1 MRGRNA
7 ERDRIEQLLVDARQ
21 GKSGALL
28 LHGDAGIGKT
38 ALLDHAADRED
49 GTRVLRVE
57 GIESEMELAFGGLHQ
72 LFLPVLDLVDGLPQP
87 QAAALR
93 AVFGLTADGVRDPFT
108 VGLAVLTMLSEAASG
123 GPLLCLVDDAQWL
136 DQPSVDMLTF
146 AARRLRAEGVVMLFA
161 VRDGAPGAAVKGL
174 PRLHVEGLERADAA
188 ELLPGLPPYVAD
200 RVIEE
205 ARGNP
210 LALIELSAAL
220 TPAQRA
226 GRLGP
231 LALPEEGAGLP
242 SRIQD
247 GFLEQIRRLPEAAQA
262 VLLVAAADD
271 SGDLTVVLRAAQPLG
286 AAVEDLEPAERAGFV
301 RVSGT
306 VVRFRHPLV
315 RYAAYQGAPLA
326 RRIAAHRALARA
338 LGDAGQAHRRAWHLA
353 AASTG
358 PDERVAEE
366 LERVA
371 EWAGSR
377 QAMASAS
384 AAYERAAQLTADP
397 GPRARRLVRAA
408 QRAADAGQD
417 ERCGALADQVPLP
430 LDAPGVAADFARARA
445 VVELG
450 FRRPETAARILLDSA
465 DLTGTDRPDTVA
477 SLLTDAVHAAFSA
490 GDATLIE
497 EIASRGPGLPVL
509 AVPARLFGG
518 DVPGALDALR
528 ALVQDC
534 RDPATGVMDRLM
546 TGIHCQL
553 TGDHAAA
560 REAAAGAVA
569 HCREQGIGGWLPTT
583 LHLLAQTELALGRHD
598 EASAHAAEG
607 LRLAEYHDLAHRAAH
622 LRAAL
627 AMTAAVR
634 GDEEQGRAL
643 AAEALAYT
651 RPRGVGRGT
660 ADALWALGVLELGL
674 GRAEAALEPLESA
687 LHPLN
692 SAPEPQN
699 CAPQSPEPARSLKSA
714 PEPLNSTPQRLD
726 SAPHKAAGPLLCLPL
741 LADLVEAAGRAGRP
755 ERAKEPARLLGEW
768 ATALGQPALSALAR
782 RCQALTGPDST
793 AEEHFTAALALHEN
807 GSDYDRART
816 ALLYGEWL
824 RRLRR
829 QIDARDQLRAAL
841 EAFERLG
848 ARPWAGRARAELG
861 AAGGETGL
869 TTREDGPI
877 SLLSPQEREVV
888 RLAAAGASNRE
899 IAAQLFLSPRT
910 VGHHLYR
917 AFPKLGVGSRTELAA
932 LLAPVH
938 DS

>member
-1 MRGRNA
+1 MQGRYA
-7 ERDRIEQLLVDARQ
+7 ERERIEQLLADARR
-21 GKSGALL
+21 GMSGVLL
-28 LHGDAGIGKT
+28 VHGEAGIGKT
-38 ALLDHAADRED
+38 ALLDHAAGRAH
-49 GTRVLRVE
+49 GVRVLRVE
-57 GIESEMELAFGGLHQ
+57 GIESEMEMAFGGLHQ
-72 LFLPVLDLVDGLPQP
+72 LLLPVMDLAGLLPEP

-93 AVFGLTADGVRDPFT
+93 SAFGLSGDGVRDRFS
-108 VGLAVLTMLSEAASG
+108 VGLAVLTLLSEAAAD

-161 VRDGAPGAAVKGL
+161 VRDGAPGAAVRGL
-174 PRLHVEGLERADAA
+174 PRMLVEGLDRADAA
-188 ELLPGLPPYVAD
+188 GLVPGLPPYVVD
-200 RVIEE
+200 RVVEE

-231 LALPEEGAGLP
+231 SALPGATAGLP
-242 SRIQD
+242 SRLQD
-247 GFLEQIRRLPEAAQA
+247 GFLEQIRRLPEAAQV

-271 SGDLTVVLRAAQPLG
+271 TGDLTVVLRASGRLG

-301 RVSGT
+301 LLSGEAL
-306 VVRFRHPLV
+306 RFRHPLV

-326 RRIAAHRALARA
+326 RRIAAHRALAGA
-338 LGDAGQAHRRAWHLA
+338 LGEAGQAHRRAWHLA

-358 PDERVAEE
+358 PDEEVAEE

-371 EWAGSR
+371 EWADRR

-397 GPRARRLVRAA
+397 RSRARRLVSAA

-430 LDAPGVAADFARARA
+430 LEDPGVAANFARARA

-450 FRRPETAARILLDSA
+450 FRRPEEAARILVESA
-465 DLTGTDRPDTVA
+465 DLTGARRPDVVA

-490 GDATLIE
+490 GNAALIE
-497 EIASRGPGLPVL
+497 EIALRSPALPVL

-518 DVPGALDALR
+518 DVHGGLEAVR
-528 ALVQDC
+528 ALVDM
-534 RDPATGVMDRLM
+534 PADGVMDRLM
-546 TGIHCQL
+546 TGIYLQL
-553 TGDHAAA
+553 TGDHRAA
-560 REAAAGAVA
+560 REAAAGVVA
-569 HCREQGIGGWLPTT
+569 HCRDQGVSGWLPTA
-583 LHLLAQTELALGRHD
+583 LHLLVQTELSLGHHE
-598 EASAHAAEG
+598 EASVRAAEA
-607 LRLAEYHDLAHRAAH
+607 LQLAEYYDLAHRAAH

-627 AMTAAVR
+627 AMPAAVR
-634 GDEEQGRAL
+634 GEEERVHELTG
-643 AAEALAYT
+643 AASEYT

-660 ADALWALGVLELGL
+660 ADALWARGVLELGL
-674 GRAEAALEPLESA
+674 GRADAALEQLEA
-687 LHPLN
+687 AGREVTHPLL
-692 SAPEPQN
+692 
-699 CAPQSPEPARSLKSA
+699 R
-714 PEPLNSTPQRLD
+714 
-726 SAPHKAAGPLLCLPL
+726 LPL
-741 LADLVEAAGRAGRP
+741 LPDVIEAAVRAGRP
-755 ERAKEPARLLGEW
+755 ERASEAARSLGEW
-768 ATALGQPALSALAR
+768 ASALGQDALAASAR
-782 RCQALTGPDST
+782 RCLALTGPDDE
-793 AEEHFTAALALHEN
+793 AEEHFVAALALHDG
-807 GSDYDRART
+807 GSEYDRART

-841 EAFERLG
+841 EGFERLG
-848 ARPWAGRARAELG
+848 ARPWADRARTELG

-869 TTREDGPI
+869 TVHEDGPI

-899 IAAQLFLSPRT
+899 IGAQLFLSPRT

-917 AFPKLGVGSRTELAA
+917 AFPKLGISSRTELAG
-932 LLAPVH
+932 LLA
-938 DS
+938 S

>member
-1 MRGRNA
+1 MRGRYA
-7 ERDRIEQLLVDARQ
+7 ERERIERLLADARRGTSGVLLV
-21 GKSGALL
+21 
-28 LHGDAGIGKT
+28 HGEAGIGKT
-38 ALLDHAADRED
+38 ALLDHAAQQAH
-49 GTRVLRVE
+49 GVRVLRVE
-57 GIESEMELAFGGLHQ
+57 GIESEMEMAFGGLHQ
-72 LFLPVLDLVDGLPQP
+72 LFLPVMDLVDALPEP

-93 AVFGLTADGVRDPFT
+93 SAFGLSGEGVRDRFS
-108 VGLAVLTMLSEAASG
+108 VGLAVLTLLSEAAAD

-136 DQPSVDMLTF
+136 DQPSVDMLAF

-174 PRLHVEGLERADAA
+174 PRLLVEGLDRGDAA
-188 ELLPGLPPYVAD
+188 ELVAGLPPYVVD

-231 LALPEEGAGLP
+231 SVLPDAAARLP
-242 SRIQD
+242 SRLQD
-247 GFLEQIRRLPEAAQA
+247 GFLEQIRRLPEAAQL

-271 SGDLTVVLRAAQPLG
+271 TGDLTVVLRAAGGLG

-301 RVSGT
+301 LLSGEAL
-306 VVRFRHPLV
+306 RFRHPLV

-326 RRIAAHRALARA
+326 RRIAAHRALAGA
-338 LGDAGQAHRRAWHLA
+338 LGEAGQAHRRAWHLA

-358 PDERVAEE
+358 PDETVAEE

-371 EWAGSR
+371 EWADSR

-384 AAYERAAQLTADP
+384 AAYERAARLTADP
-397 GPRARRLVRAA
+397 RSRARRLVSAA

-430 LDAPGVAADFARARA
+430 LEDAGVAASFARARA

-450 FRRPETAARILLDSA
+450 YRRPRAAARILVDSA
-465 DLTGTDRPDTVA
+465 DLTGVERPDMTA
-477 SLLTDAVHAAFSA
+477 SLLTDAVHAAFCA
-490 GDATLIE
+490 GDAALIG
-497 EIASRGPGLPVL
+497 EIALRSPALPVL
-509 AVPARLFGG
+509 AVPAGLFGG
-518 DVPGALDALR
+518 DVPGGLEALH
-528 ALVQDC
+528 ALVDA
-534 RDPATGVMDRLM
+534 PADGVMDRLM
-546 TGIHCQL
+546 TGIYLQL
-553 TGDHAAA
+553 TGDHPAARDAAA
-560 REAAAGAVA
+560 AVVA
-569 HCREQGIGGWLPTT
+569 HCRDQGVSGWLPTA
-583 LHLLAQTELALGRHD
+583 LHLLVQTELSLGHHE
-598 EASAHAAEG
+598 EASARAAEA
-607 LRLAEYHDLAHRAAH
+607 LQLAEYYDLAHRAAH

-627 AMTAAVR
+627 AMPAAVR
-634 GDEEQGRAL
+634 GEEERVRTLTG
-643 AAEALAYT
+643 EALEYT

-660 ADALWALGVLELGL
+660 ADALWARGVLELGL
-674 GRAEAALEPLESA
+674 GRADTALERLEAAAEEVG
-687 LHPLN
+687 HPL
-692 SAPEPQN
+692 
-699 CAPQSPEPARSLKSA
+699 L
-714 PEPLNSTPQRLD
+714 RL
-726 SAPHKAAGPLLCLPL
+726 LLLP
-741 LADLVEAAGRAGRP
+741 DVVEAAVRAGRP
-755 ERAKEPARLLGEW
+755 ERASEAARALGEW
-768 ATALGQPALSALAR
+768 ATALGQDALAASAR
-782 RCQALTGPDST
+782 RCLALTGPDGE
-793 AEEHFTAALALHEN
+793 AEGHFIAALALHEG

-841 EAFERLG
+841 DAFERLG
-848 ARPWAGRARAELG
+848 ARPWADRARTELG

-869 TTREDGPI
+869 TVHEDGPI

-899 IAAQLFLSPRT
+899 IGAQLFLSPRT

-917 AFPKLGVGSRTELAA
+917 AFPKLGVTSRTELAD
-932 LLAPVH
+932 LLA
-938 DS
+938 S

>member
-1 MRGRNA
+1 MRGRYA
-7 ERDRIEQLLVDARQ
+7 ERERIERLLADARRGTSGVLLV
-21 GKSGALL
+21 
-28 LHGDAGIGKT
+28 HGEAGIGKT
-38 ALLDHAADRED
+38 ALLDHAAQQAH
-49 GTRVLRVE
+49 GVRVLRVE
-57 GIESEMELAFGGLHQ
+57 GIESEMEMAFGGLHQ
-72 LFLPVLDLVDGLPQP
+72 LFLPVMDLVDALPEP

-93 AVFGLTADGVRDPFT
+93 SAFGLSGEGVRDRFS
-108 VGLAVLTMLSEAASG
+108 VGLAVLTLLSEAAAD

-136 DQPSVDMLTF
+136 DQPSVDMLAF

-161 VRDGAPGAAVKGL
+161 VRDGTPGAAVKGL
-174 PRLHVEGLERADAA
+174 PRLLVEGLDRGDAA
-188 ELLPGLPPYVAD
+188 ELVAGLPPYVVD

-231 LALPEEGAGLP
+231 SVLPDAAAGLP
-242 SRIQD
+242 SRLQD
-247 GFLEQIRRLPEAAQA
+247 GFLEQIRRLPEAAQL

-271 SGDLTVVLRAAQPLG
+271 TGDLTVVLRAAGGLG

-301 RVSGT
+301 LLSGEAL
-306 VVRFRHPLV
+306 RFRHPLV

-326 RRIAAHRALARA
+326 RRIAAHRALAGA
-338 LGDAGQAHRRAWHLA
+338 LGEAGQAHRRAWHLA

-358 PDERVAEE
+358 PDETVAEE

-371 EWAGSR
+371 EWADSR

-384 AAYERAAQLTADP
+384 AAYERAARLTADP
-397 GPRARRLVRAA
+397 RSRARRLVSAA

-430 LDAPGVAADFARARA
+430 LEDAGVAASFARARA

-450 FRRPETAARILLDSA
+450 YRRPRAAARILVDSA
-465 DLTGTDRPDTVA
+465 DLTGVERPDMTA
-477 SLLTDAVHAAFSA
+477 SLLTDAVHAAFCA
-490 GDATLIE
+490 GDAALIG
-497 EIASRGPGLPVL
+497 EIALRSPALPVL
-509 AVPARLFGG
+509 AVPAGLFGG
-518 DVPGALDALR
+518 DVPGGLEALR
-528 ALVQDC
+528 ALANA
-534 RDPATGVMDRLM
+534 PADGVMDRLM
-546 TGIHCQL
+546 TGIYLQL
-553 TGDHAAA
+553 TGDHPAARDAAA
-560 REAAAGAVA
+560 AVVA
-569 HCREQGIGGWLPTT
+569 HCRDQGVSGWLPTA
-583 LHLLAQTELALGRHD
+583 LHLLVQTELSLGHHE
-598 EASAHAAEG
+598 EASARAAEA
-607 LRLAEYHDLAHRAAH
+607 LQLAEYYDLAHRAAH

-627 AMTAAVR
+627 AMPAAVR
-634 GDEEQGRAL
+634 GEEERVRTLTG
-643 AAEALAYT
+643 EALEYT

-674 GRAEAALEPLESA
+674 GRADTALERLEAAAEEVG
-687 LHPLN
+687 HPL
-692 SAPEPQN
+692 
-699 CAPQSPEPARSLKSA
+699 L
-714 PEPLNSTPQRLD
+714 RL
-726 SAPHKAAGPLLCLPL
+726 LLLP
-741 LADLVEAAGRAGRP
+741 DVVEAAVRAGRP
-755 ERAKEPARLLGEW
+755 ERASEAARALGEW
-768 ATALGQPALSALAR
+768 ATALGQDALAASAR
-782 RCQALTGPDST
+782 RCLALTGPDGE
-793 AEEHFTAALALHEN
+793 AEGHFIAALALHEG

-841 EAFERLG
+841 DAFERLG
-848 ARPWAGRARAELG
+848 ARPWADRARTELG

-869 TTREDGPI
+869 TVHEDGPI

-899 IAAQLFLSPRT
+899 IGAQLFLSPRT

-917 AFPKLGVGSRTELAA
+917 AFPKLGVTSRTELAD
-932 LLAPVH
+932 LLA
-938 DS
+938 S

>member
-7 ERDRIEQLLVDARQ
+7 ERDRIEQLLADARQ
-21 GKSGALL
+21 GVSGVLL
-28 LHGDAGIGKT
+28 LHGEAGIGKT
-38 ALLDHAADRED
+38 ALLDHAAGRAE
-49 GTRVLRVE
+49 GGRVLRVE

-72 LFLPVLDLVDGLPQP
+72 LFLPVLDLVDGLPEP
-87 QAAALR
+87 QAVAMR
-93 AVFGLTADGVRDPFT
+93 AVLGLSGDGVRDRFT
-108 VGLAVLTMLSEAASG
+108 VGLAVLTMLSEAAAG

-174 PRLHVEGLERADAA
+174 PRLLVEGLDRAAA
-188 ELLPGLPPYVAD
+188 ADLLPGLPPYVAD

-226 GRLGP
+226 GRMGP
-231 LALPEEGAGLP
+231 LALPETAAGLP
-242 SRIQD
+242 SRMQD

-271 SGDLTVVLRAAQPLG
+271 TGDLALVLRAAESLG
-286 AAVEDLEPAERAGFV
+286 VTVEDLEPAERSGFV
-301 RVSGT
+301 LLSGA

-326 RRIAAHRALARA
+326 RRIAAHRALAQA
-338 LGDAGQAHRRAWHLA
+338 LGATGQVHRRAWHLA

-358 PDERVAEE
+358 PDETVAEE

-397 GPRARRLVRAA
+397 LLRARRLVRAA
-408 QRAADAGQD
+408 QRAADGGQD
-417 ERCGALADQVPLP
+417 ERCAALADQVPQP
-430 LDAPGVAADFARARA
+430 PADPEVAASLARARA

-450 FRRPETAARILLDSA
+450 YRSPETAARLLLAGA
-465 DLTGTDRPDTVA
+465 DLAGAGSPDTVA
-477 SLLTDAVHAAFSA
+477 PLLVDAVHAAYSA
-490 GDATLIE
+490 GNAALIE
-497 EIASRGPGLPVL
+497 EIASRAPDLPVL

-518 DVPGALDALR
+518 DVPGALDALGGLR
-528 ALVQDC
+528 ARVEREGKGGGEGEGGGEGD
-534 RDPATGVMDRLM
+534 DGSATGVMDRLM
-546 TGIHCQL
+546 TGIYHQL

-560 REAAAGAVA
+560 REAAVEAVA
-569 HCREQGIGGWLPTT
+569 YCRDQGVGGWLPTT
-583 LHLLAQTELALGRHD
+583 LHLLARTELALGRHD
-598 EASAHAAEG
+598 EASAHADEG
-607 LRLAEYHDLAHRAAH
+607 LRLAESYDLDHRAAH
-622 LRAAL
+622 LRAVL
-627 AMTAAVR
+627 ATLAAVR
-634 GDEEQGRAL
+634 GQEEQGRAL
-643 AAEALAYT
+643 AGEALEYT
-651 RPRGVGRGT
+651 RPRGVGRAT
-660 ADALWALGVLELGL
+660 ADAQWALGLLELGL
-674 GRAEAALEPLESA
+674 GRAEAALELLESA
-687 LHPLN
+687 
-692 SAPEPQN
+692 
-699 CAPQSPEPARSLKSA
+699 R
-714 PEPLNSTPQRLD
+714 R
-726 SAPHKAAGPLLCLPL
+726 AAAHPLLCLPL
-741 LADLVEAAGRAGRP
+741 LPDLVEAAARAGRP
-755 ERAKEPARLLGEW
+755 ERAVEPARLLGEW
-768 ATALGQPALSALAR
+768 AAALGQPALSAPAH
-782 RCQALTGPDST
+782 RCRALTGPDSA
-793 AEEHFTAALALHEN
+793 AEEHFVAALALHEG

-829 QIDARDQLRAAL
+829 LIDARDHLRAAL
-841 EAFERLG
+841 ETFERLG
-848 ARPWAGRARAELG
+848 AGPWAGRARAELG

-869 TTREDGPI
+869 TVRHDGPI

-888 RLAAAGASNRE
+888 RLAASGASNRE

-917 AFPKLGVGSRTELAA
+917 AFPKLGVSSRTELAT
-932 LLAPVH
+932 LLA
-938 DS
+938 S

>member
-1 MRGRNA
+1 MRGRYA
-7 ERDRIEQLLVDARQ
+7 ERERIERLLAEARR
-21 GKSGALL
+21 GASGVLL
-28 LHGDAGIGKT
+28 MHGEAGIGKT
-38 ALLDHAADRED
+38 ALLDHAAQQAH
-49 GTRVLRVE
+49 GVRVLRVE
-57 GIESEMELAFGGLHQ
+57 GIESEMEMAFGGLHQ
-72 LFLPVLDLVDGLPQP
+72 LFLPVMDLVDTLPEP

-93 AVFGLTADGVRDPFT
+93 SAFGLSGEGVRDRFS
-108 VGLAVLTMLSEAASG
+108 VGLAILTLLSEAAAD

-136 DQPSVDMLTF
+136 DQPSVDMLAF

-174 PRLHVEGLERADAA
+174 PRLLVEGLDRGDAA
-188 ELLPGLPPYVAD
+188 ELMAGLPPYVVD

-231 LALPEEGAGLP
+231 SVLPDAAAGLP
-242 SRIQD
+242 SRLQD
-247 GFLEQIRRLPEAAQA
+247 GFLEQIRRLPEAAQL

-271 SGDLTVVLRAAQPLG
+271 TGDLTVVLRAAGGLG

-301 RVSGT
+301 LLSGEAL
-306 VVRFRHPLV
+306 RFRHPLV

-326 RRIAAHRALARA
+326 RRIAAHRALAGA
-338 LGDAGQAHRRAWHLA
+338 LGEAGQAHRRAWHLA

-358 PDERVAEE
+358 PDETVAEE

-371 EWAGSR
+371 EWADSR

-384 AAYERAAQLTADP
+384 AAYERAARLTADP
-397 GPRARRLVRAA
+397 RSRARRLVSAA

-430 LDAPGVAADFARARA
+430 LEDAGVAASFARARA

-450 FRRPETAARILLDSA
+450 YRRPRAAARILVDSA
-465 DLTGTDRPDTVA
+465 DLTGVERPDMTA
-477 SLLTDAVHAAFSA
+477 SLLTDAVHAAFCA
-490 GDATLIE
+490 GDAALIG
-497 EIASRGPGLPVL
+497 EIALRSPALPVL
-509 AVPARLFGG
+509 AVPAGLFGG
-518 DVPGALDALR
+518 DVPGGLEALR
-528 ALVQDC
+528 ALANA
-534 RDPATGVMDRLM
+534 PADGVMDRLM
-546 TGIHCQL
+546 TGIYLQL
-553 TGDHAAA
+553 TGDHPAARDAAA
-560 REAAAGAVA
+560 AVVA
-569 HCREQGIGGWLPTT
+569 HCRDQGVSGWLPTA
-583 LHLLAQTELALGRHD
+583 LHLLVQTELSLGHHE
-598 EASAHAAEG
+598 EASARAAEA
-607 LRLAEYHDLAHRAAH
+607 LQLAEYYDLAHRAAH

-627 AMTAAVR
+627 AMPAAVR
-634 GDEEQGRAL
+634 GEEERVRTLTG
-643 AAEALAYT
+643 EALEYT

-674 GRAEAALEPLESA
+674 GRADTALERLEAAAEEVG
-687 LHPLN
+687 HPL
-692 SAPEPQN
+692 
-699 CAPQSPEPARSLKSA
+699 L
-714 PEPLNSTPQRLD
+714 RL
-726 SAPHKAAGPLLCLPL
+726 LLLP
-741 LADLVEAAGRAGRP
+741 DVVEAAVRAGRP
-755 ERAKEPARLLGEW
+755 ERASEAARALGEW
-768 ATALGQPALSALAR
+768 ATALGQDALAASAR
-782 RCQALTGPDST
+782 RCLALTGPDGE
-793 AEEHFTAALALHEN
+793 AEGHFIAALALHEG

-841 EAFERLG
+841 DAFERLG
-848 ARPWAGRARAELG
+848 ARPWVDRARTELG

-869 TTREDGPI
+869 TVHEDGPI

-899 IAAQLFLSPRT
+899 IGAQLFLSPRT

-917 AFPKLGVGSRTELAA
+917 AFPKLGVTSRTELAD
-932 LLAPVH
+932 LLA
-938 DS
+938 S

>member
-7 ERDRIEQLLVDARQ
+7 ERDRIEQLLAAARQ
-21 GKSGALL
+21 GTSGALL
-28 LHGDAGIGKT
+28 VHGEAGIGKT
-38 ALLDHAADRED
+38 ALLEYAAGRAD
-49 GTRVLRVE
+49 GVRVLRVE

-72 LFLPVLDLVDGLPQP
+72 LFLPVLDLVDALPQP
-87 QAAALR
+87 QAAAMR
-93 AVFGLTADGVRDPFT
+93 AVFGLTGDGVRDRFT
-108 VGLAVLTMLSEAASG
+108 VGLAVLTMLSEAAAD

-174 PRLHVEGLERADAA
+174 PRLLVEGLDRAAAA
-188 ELLPGLPPYVAD
+188 ELVPGLPPYVTD
-200 RVIEE
+200 RLIEE

-210 LALIELSAAL
+210 LALIELSTAL

-231 LALPEEGAGLP
+231 LALPETAAGLP

-247 GFLEQIRRLPEAAQA
+247 GFLEQIRRLPEATQV

-271 SGDLTVVLRAAQPLG
+271 TGDLAVVLQAAQPLG
-286 AAVEDLEPAERAGFV
+286 GAVEDLEPAERSGFV
-301 RVSGT
+301 LLSGA
-306 VVRFRHPLV
+306 VLRFRHPLV
-315 RYAAYQGAPLA
+315 RYAAYRGAPLA
-326 RRIAAHRALARA
+326 RRIAAHRALAQA
-338 LGDAGQAHRRAWHLA
+338 LGAAGQAHRRAWHLA

-397 GPRARRLVRAA
+397 HLRARRLVCAA
-408 QRAADAGQD
+408 RKAGDAGQD
-417 ERCGALADQVPLP
+417 ERCGALTDQVPLP
-430 LDAPGVAADFARARA
+430 LEDPGVAANFARARA

-450 FRRPETAARILLDSA
+450 YRRPETSARILLDSA
-465 DLTGTDRPDTVA
+465 EVTGAGRPDTMA
-477 SLLTDAVHAAFSA
+477 SLLTDAVHAAFCA

-497 EIASRGPGLPVL
+497 EIASRAPHLPVL

-518 DVPGALDALR
+518 DVPGALDALDALR
-528 ALVQDC
+528 ALGKSGQ
-534 RDPATGVMDRLM
+534 DPAGGVMDRLM
-546 TGIHCQL
+546 TGIYSRL
-553 TGDHAAA
+553 TGDHEAA

-569 HCREQGIGGWLPTT
+569 HCRGEGISGWLPTT

-607 LRLAEYHDLAHRAAH
+607 LQLAEYYDLAHRAAH

-627 AMTAAVR
+627 AMLAGVR
-634 GDEEQGRAL
+634 GQEEQGRAL
-643 AAEALAYT
+643 AGEALEYT

-674 GRAEAALEPLESA
+674 GRPEAALEPLESA
-687 LHPLN
+687 L
-692 SAPEPQN
+692 
-699 CAPQSPEPARSLKSA
+699 R
-714 PEPLNSTPQRLD
+714 D
-726 SAPHKAAGPLLCLPL
+726 AAHPLLCLPL

-755 ERAKEPARLLGEW
+755 ERAAQPARLLGAW
-768 ATALGQPALSALAR
+768 AAALGQPALSALAH
-782 RCQALTGPDST
+782 RCQALTSSDAA
-793 AEEHFTAALALHEN
+793 AEEHFTAALALHDG

-841 EAFERLG
+841 EAFDRLG
-848 ARPWAGRARAELG
+848 AQPWAGRARQELG

-869 TTREDGPI
+869 TAREDGPI

-888 RLAAAGASNRE
+888 RLAASGASNRE

-917 AFPKLGVGSRTELAA
+917 AFPKLGVSSRTELAT
-932 LLAPVH
+932 LLA
-938 DS
+938 S

>member
-7 ERDRIEQLLVDARQ
+7 ERDRIEQLLADARQ
-21 GKSGALL
+21 GTSGALL
-28 LHGDAGIGKT
+28 VHGEAGIGKT
-38 ALLDHAADRED
+38 ALLDYAAGRAD
-49 GTRVLRVE
+49 GVRVLRVE

-72 LFLPVLDLVDGLPQP
+72 LFLPVLDLVDALPEP
-87 QAAALR
+87 QAAAIR
-93 AVFGLTADGVRDPFT
+93 AVFGLTGDGVRDRFT
-108 VGLAVLTMLSEAASG
+108 VGLAVLTMLSEAAAD

-146 AARRLRAEGVVMLFA
+146 AARRLRTEGVVMLFA
-161 VRDGAPGAAVKGL
+161 ARDGAPGAAVKGL
-174 PRLHVEGLERADAA
+174 PGLLVEGLDRAAAA

-231 LALPEEGAGLP
+231 SALPEAAAGLP

-247 GFLEQIRRLPEAAQA
+247 GFLEQIRRLPEATQV

-271 SGDLTVVLRAAQPLG
+271 TGDLTVVLRAAEPLG
-286 AAVEDLEPAERAGFV
+286 GGIEDLEPAERSGFV
-301 RVSGT
+301 LLSGA

-326 RRIAAHRALARA
+326 RRIAAHRALAEA
-338 LGDAGQAHRRAWHLA
+338 LGAAGQVHRRAWHLA

-397 GPRARRLVRAA
+397 QLRARRLVRAA
-408 QRAADAGQD
+408 QKAADAGQD

-430 LDAPGVAADFARARA
+430 LEDPGVAANFARARA

-450 FRRPETAARILLDSA
+450 YRRPETAARILVDSA
-465 DLTGTDRPDTVA
+465 DLTGAGRPDTMA

-490 GDATLIE
+490 GSATLIE
-497 EIASRGPGLPVL
+497 EITSRAPDLPVL
-509 AVPARLFGG
+509 TVPARLFGG
-518 DVPGALDALR
+518 DVPGALDALH
-528 ALVQDC
+528 ALVESG
-534 RDPATGVMDRLM
+534 RNPAAGVMDRLM
-546 TGIHCQL
+546 TGIYCQL

-569 HCREQGIGGWLPTT
+569 HCRDQGISGWLPTT
-583 LHLLAQTELALGRHD
+583 LHLLAQAELALGRHD

-607 LRLAEYHDLAHRAAH
+607 LQLAEYYDLAHRAAH

-627 AMTAAVR
+627 AMLAGVR
-634 GDEEQGRAL
+634 GQEEEGRAL
-643 AAEALAYT
+643 AGEALAYT

-660 ADALWALGVLELGL
+660 ADALWALGLLELGL

-687 LHPLN
+687 RREAAHPLL
-692 SAPEPQN
+692 S
-699 CAPQSPEPARSLKSA
+699 
-714 PEPLNSTPQRLD
+714 
-726 SAPHKAAGPLLCLPL
+726 LPL
-741 LADLVEAAGRAGRP
+741 LPDLVEAAGRAGRP
-755 ERAKEPARLLGEW
+755 ERAAETARLLGER
-768 ATALGQPALSALAR
+768 AAALGQPALSALAR
-782 RCQALTGPDST
+782 RCQALTGSDSA
-793 AEEHFTAALALHEN
+793 AEEHFTAALALHEG

-848 ARPWAGRARAELG
+848 ARPWADRARAELR

-869 TTREDGPI
+869 TAREDGPI

-888 RLAAAGASNRE
+888 RLAASGASNRE

-917 AFPKLGVGSRTELAA
+917 AFPKLGVSSRTELAR
-932 LLAPVH
+932 LLA
-938 DS
+938 S

>member
-7 ERDRIEQLLVDARQ
+7 ERDRIEQLLVDARK

-28 LHGDAGIGKT
+28 VHGEAGIGKT
-38 ALLDHAADRED
+38 ALLDHAAGRAD
-49 GTRVLRVE
+49 GARVLRVE

-93 AVFGLTADGVRDPFT
+93 AVFGLTADGVRDRFT
-108 VGLAVLTMLSEAASG
+108 VGLAVLTMLSEAAAG

-161 VRDGAPGAAVKGL
+161 VRDGAPGAAVTGL
-174 PRLHVEGLERADAA
+174 PRLHVEGLERAAAA

-200 RVIEE
+200 RLIEE

-271 SGDLTVVLRAAQPLG
+271 SGDLAVVLRAARPLG

-326 RRIAAHRALARA
+326 RRIAAHRALART

-430 LDAPGVAADFARARA
+430 LEDPGVAADFARARA

-450 FRRPETAARILLDSA
+450 FRRPETAARILLAGA

-497 EIASRGPGLPVL
+497 EIASRAPELPVL

-528 ALVQDC
+528 ALVQDS
-534 RDPATGVMDRLM
+534 RDPNTGVMDRLM

-553 TGDHAAA
+553 IGDHAAA

-634 GDEEQGRAL
+634 GEEEQGRAL

-660 ADALWALGVLELGL
+660 TDALWALGVLELGL
-674 GRAEAALEPLESA
+674 GRADAALEPLESA
-687 LHPLN
+687 LRPLERAPRPPK
-692 SAPEPQN
+692 SAPRH
-699 CAPQSPEPARSLKSA
+699 SGSVPEPASR
-714 PEPLNSTPQRLD
+714 PLD
-726 SAPHKAAGPLLCLPL
+726 SAPREAAGPPLCLPL

-755 ERAKEPARLLGEW
+755 ERATEPARLLGEW
-768 ATALGQPALSALAR
+768 ATALGQPVLSALAR
-782 RCQALTGPDST
+782 RCQALTGPDRT

-829 QIDARDQLRAAL
+829 QIDARHQLRAAL

-848 ARPWAGRARAELG
+848 AHPWAGRARAELG

-869 TTREDGPI
+869 TDREDGPI

-899 IAAQLFLSPRT
+899 IAARLFLSPRT

>member
-7 ERDRIEQLLVDARQ
+7 ERNRIEQLLADARR
-21 GKSGALL
+21 GRSATLL
-28 LHGDAGIGKT
+28 LHGEAGIGKT
-38 ALLDHAADRED
+38 ALLDHAADRAH

-57 GIESEMELAFGGLHQ
+57 GIESEMELAFSGLHQ
-72 LFLPVLDLVDGLPQP
+72 LFLPVLDLVDGLPEP

-93 AVFGLTADGVRDPFT
+93 AVFGLTTDGVRDRFT
-108 VGLAVLTMLSEAASG
+108 IGLAVLTMLSEAAAG

-161 VRDGAPGAAVKGL
+161 VRDGATGATVKGL
-174 PRLHVEGLERADAA
+174 PRLHVEGLDRAAAA

-205 ARGNP
+205 AGGNP

-247 GFLEQIRRLPEAAQA
+247 GFLEQIRRLSDAARA

-271 SGDLTVVLRAAQPLG
+271 SGDLAVVLRAARQLG

-301 RVSGT
+301 RVSGA

-371 EWAGSR
+371 EWADSR

-384 AAYERAAQLTADP
+384 AAYERAAQLTAAP

-408 QRAADAGQD
+408 RRAADAGQD

-430 LDAPGVAADFARARA
+430 LEDPGVAADFARARA

-450 FRRPETAARILLDSA
+450 FRRPETAARLLLDSA
-465 DLTGTDRPDTVA
+465 DLTGVDRPDTVA

-490 GDATLIE
+490 GNATLIQD
-497 EIASRGPGLPVL
+497 IASRAPDLPVL

-534 RDPATGVMDRLM
+534 RGPDTGVMDLLV

-553 TGDHAAA
+553 TGDHTTAREVAAA
-560 REAAAGAVA
+560 AVA
-569 HCREQGIGGWLPTT
+569 HCRDRGIGGWLPTT

-634 GDEEQGRAL
+634 GEEEQARAL
-643 AAEALAYT
+643 AAGALEYT

-660 ADALWALGVLELGL
+660 TDALWALGVLELGL
-674 GRAEAALEPLESA
+674 GRAESALGLLESA
-687 LHPLN
+687 RGEAAHPL
-692 SAPEPQN
+692 
-699 CAPQSPEPARSLKSA
+699 LY
-714 PEPLNSTPQRLD
+714 
-726 SAPHKAAGPLLCLPL
+726 LPL
-741 LADLVEAAGRAGRP
+741 LADLVEAAERAGRP
-755 ERAKEPARLLGEW
+755 ERAAEPARLLGEW
-768 ATALGQPALSALAR
+768 ATALGRPALRAPAR
-782 RCQALTGPDST
+782 RCQALTGPDRT
-793 AEEHFTAALALHEN
+793 AEEHFTAALALHED
-807 GSDYDRART
+807 GSDHDRART

-824 RRLRR
+824 RRMRR

-841 EAFERLG
+841 ETFERLG
-848 ARPWAGRARAELG
+848 AHPWAGRARAELA

-869 TTREDGPI
+869 SVREDGPI

-888 RLAAAGASNRE
+888 RLAAGGASNRE

-932 LLAPVH
+932 VL

>member
-1 MRGRNA
+1 MRGRKA
-7 ERDRIEQLLVDARQ
+7 EQDRIEQLLADARQ
-21 GKSGALL
+21 GTSGVLL
-28 LHGDAGIGKT
+28 VHGEAGIGKT
-38 ALLDHAADRED
+38 ALLDHAAARAE
-49 GTRVLRVE
+49 GVRVLRVE

-72 LFLPVLDLVDGLPQP
+72 LFLPVLDLVDTLPEP
-87 QAAALR
+87 QAAAIR
-93 AVFGLTADGVRDPFT
+93 AVFGLTGDGVRDRFT
-108 VGLAVLTMLSEAASG
+108 VGLAVLTLLSEAAAD

-174 PRLHVEGLERADAA
+174 PRLLVEGLDQTAAA

-205 ARGNP
+205 ACGNP

-226 GRLGP
+226 GRLGQ
-231 LALPEEGAGLP
+231 LALPEAAAGLP
-242 SRIQD
+242 SRIRD

-271 SGDLTVVLRAAQPLG
+271 TGELAVVLRAAEPLG
-286 AAVEDLEPAERAGFV
+286 GAVEDLEPAERSGFV
-301 RVSGT
+301 LLSGAT
-306 VVRFRHPLV
+306 VRFRHPLV

-326 RRIAAHRALARA
+326 RRIAAHRALAQA
-338 LGDAGQAHRRAWHLA
+338 LGAAGQVHRRAWHLA

-358 PDERVAEE
+358 PDEQVAEE

-397 GPRARRLVRAA
+397 QQRARRLVRAA
-408 QRAADAGQD
+408 RRAADAGQD
-417 ERCGALADQVPLP
+417 ERCAVLADQVPLP
-430 LDAPGVAADFARARA
+430 LEDPGVAANFARARA

-450 FRRPETAARILLDSA
+450 YRRPETAARILVDSA
-465 DLTGTDRPDTVA
+465 DLTGADRPDTMA
-477 SLLTDAVHAAFSA
+477 SLLADAVHAAFSA
-490 GDATLIE
+490 GDATLIAE
-497 EIASRGPGLPVL
+497 VASRAPELPVL

-518 DVPGALDALR
+518 DVPGAPDAPNVPGAPDAPNVPGAPDIPGALDALR
-528 ALVQDC
+528 ALVDSTQ
-534 RDPATGVMDRLM
+534 DPACDVMDRLM
-546 TGIHCQL
+546 TGIYCQL

-560 REAAAGAVA
+560 REVAAGAVA
-569 HCREQGIGGWLPTT
+569 HCREQGISGWLPTT

-598 EASAHAAEG
+598 EAFAHATEG
-607 LRLAEYHDLAHRAAH
+607 LQLAEYYDLAHRAAH
-622 LRAAL
+622 LRTAL
-627 AMTAAVR
+627 AVLAGVR
-634 GDEEQGRAL
+634 GEEEQVRAL
-643 AAEALAYT
+643 AGEALEYT

-660 ADALWALGVLELGL
+660 TDALWAQGLLELGL

-687 LHPLN
+687 RREAGHPLL
-692 SAPEPQN
+692 S
-699 CAPQSPEPARSLKSA
+699 
-714 PEPLNSTPQRLD
+714 
-726 SAPHKAAGPLLCLPL
+726 LPL
-741 LADLVEAAGRAGRP
+741 LPDLVEAAGRAGRP
-755 ERAKEPARLLGEW
+755 ERAVEPARLLGEW
-768 ATALGQPALSALAR
+768 AAALGRPALSALAR
-782 RCQALTGPDST
+782 RCQALTGPDRA
-793 AEEHFTAALALHEN
+793 AEEYFTAALALHEG

-848 ARPWAGRARAELG
+848 ARPWAARARAELG

-869 TTREDGPI
+869 TTRQDGPI

-917 AFPKLGVGSRTELAA
+917 AFPKLGVGSRTELAT
-932 LLAPVH
+932 LLA
-938 DS
+938 S

>member
-7 ERDRIEQLLVDARQ
+7 ERDRIEQLLGDARQ

-28 LHGDAGIGKT
+28 VHGEAGIGKT
-38 ALLDHAADRED
+38 ALLDHAAGRAD
-49 GTRVLRVE
+49 GARVLRVE

-93 AVFGLTADGVRDPFT
+93 AVFGLTADDVRDRFT
-108 VGLAVLTMLSEAASG
+108 VGLAVLTMLSEAAAG
-123 GPLLCLVDDAQWL
+123 RPLLCLIDDAQWL

-174 PRLHVEGLERADAA
+174 PRLHVEGLERAVAA

-271 SGDLTVVLRAAQPLG
+271 SGDLAVVLRAARALD
-286 AAVEDLEPAERAGFV
+286 ATVEDLEPAERAGFV
-301 RVSGT
+301 RVAGT

-397 GPRARRLVRAA
+397 GSRARRLVRAA
-408 QRAADAGQD
+408 WRAADAGQD

-430 LDAPGVAADFARARA
+430 LEDPGVAADFARARA

-450 FRRPETAARILLDSA
+450 FRRPETAARILLACA
-465 DLTGTDRPDTVA
+465 DPTGTARPDTVA

-497 EIASRGPGLPVL
+497 EIASRAPDLPVL

-528 ALVQDC
+528 TLVQDG
-534 RDPATGVMDRLM
+534 RDPDTGVMERLM

-553 TGDHAAA
+553 TGDHATA
-560 REAAAGAVA
+560 REVAAGAVA

-583 LHLLAQTELALGRHD
+583 LHLLARTELALGRHD

-634 GDEEQGRAL
+634 GEEEQSRAL

-674 GRAEAALEPLESA
+674 GRAQAALEPLESA
-687 LHPLN
+687 LRPLECAPEPPEPESQPPG
-692 SAPEPQN
+692 SAPEPPER
-699 CAPQSPEPARSLKSA
+699 APRP
-714 PEPLNSTPQRLD
+714 LD
-726 SAPHKAAGPLLCLPL
+726 SAPRGAAGPPLCLPL

-755 ERAKEPARLLGEW
+755 ERAAEPARLLGDW
-768 ATALGQPALSALAR
+768 ATALGQPVLSALAR

-829 QIDARDQLRAAL
+829 HIDARHQLRAAL

-848 ARPWAGRARAELG
+848 AHPWAGRARAELG

-869 TTREDGPI
+869 TAREDGPI

-888 RLAAAGASNRE
+888 RLAAAGESNRE
-899 IAAQLFLSPRT
+899 IAARLFLSPRT

-917 AFPKLGVGSRTELAA
+917 AFPKLGVASRTELAA

-938 DS
+938 AS

>member
-7 ERDRIEQLLVDARQ
+7 ERARIEQLLDGARQ
-21 GKSGALL
+21 GTSSALL
-28 LHGDAGIGKT
+28 LHGEAGIGKT
-38 ALLDHAADRED
+38 ALLDHAAGRAN
-49 GTRVLRVE
+49 GVRVLRVE

-72 LFLPVLDLVDGLPQP
+72 LFLPVLDLVDALPAP

-93 AVFGLTADGVRDPFT
+93 AVFGLTADGVRDRFT
-108 VGLAVLTMLSEAASG
+108 VGLAVLTLLSDAAAD
-123 GPLLCLVDDAQWL
+123 GPLLCLVDDAQWI

-161 VRDGAPGAAVKGL
+161 VRDGAPGATVKGL
-174 PRLHVEGLERADAA
+174 PRLLVDGLDRATAA
-188 ELLPGLPPYVAD
+188 ELVPGLPPYVAD

-205 ARGNP
+205 ACGNP
-210 LALIELSAAL
+210 LALIELAAAL

-231 LALPEEGAGLP
+231 LALPEAAAGPP
-242 SRIQD
+242 SRIRD
-247 GFLEQIRRLPEAAQA
+247 GFLEQIRRLPDATQA

-271 SGDLTVVLRAAQPLG
+271 TGDLTLVLRAAEPLG
-286 AAVEDLEPAERAGFV
+286 GAVEDLEPAERAGFV
-301 RVSGT
+301 LLSGAG
-306 VVRFRHPLV
+306 VRFRHPLV

-326 RRIAAHRALARA
+326 RRIAAHRALAEA
-338 LGDAGQAHRRAWHLA
+338 LSAAGHVHRRAWHLA

-397 GPRARRLVRAA
+397 RRRARRLVRAA
-408 QRAADAGQD
+408 QKAADAGQD
-417 ERCGALADQVPLP
+417 ERCAALADQVPLP
-430 LDAPGVAADFARARA
+430 LEDPGVAAEFARARA

-450 FRRPETAARILLDSA
+450 YRRPETAARILLDSA
-465 DLTGTDRPDTVA
+465 DLTGAGLPDTTA
-477 SLLTDAVHAAFSA
+477 SLLADAVHAAFSA
-490 GDATLIE
+490 GNATLMA
-497 EIASRGPGLPVL
+497 EIASRAPDLPVL
-509 AVPARLFGG
+509 AVPDRLFGG
-518 DVPGALDALR
+518 DVPGALCALR
-528 ALVQDC
+528 ALVESC
-534 RDPATGVMDRLM
+534 REPATGVMDRLM
-546 TGIHCQL
+546 TGIYCQL

-569 HCREQGIGGWLPTT
+569 HCREQGISGWLPTT
-583 LHLLAQTELALGRHD
+583 LHLLAQTELALGSHD
-598 EASAHAAEG
+598 EASAHATEG
-607 LRLAEYHDLAHRAAH
+607 LQLAEYHDLAHRAAH
-622 LRAAL
+622 LRTTL
-627 AMTAAVR
+627 AMLAGLR
-634 GDEEQGRAL
+634 GQEEQARAL
-643 AAEALAYT
+643 AGEALEYS

-660 ADALWALGVLELGL
+660 ADALWALGLLRLGL

-687 LHPLN
+687 RREAAHPLL
-692 SAPEPQN
+692 S
-699 CAPQSPEPARSLKSA
+699 
-714 PEPLNSTPQRLD
+714 
-726 SAPHKAAGPLLCLPL
+726 LPL
-741 LADLVEAAGRAGRP
+741 LPDLVEAAGRAGRP
-755 ERAKEPARLLGEW
+755 ERATEPARLLGEW

-793 AEEHFTAALALHEN
+793 AEEHFTAALALHEG
-807 GSDYDRART
+807 GSAYDRART

-829 QIDARDQLRAAL
+829 QIDARDQLRVAL

-848 ARPWAGRARAELG
+848 AEPWAGRARAELG

-869 TTREDGPI
+869 TARRDGPI

-888 RLAAAGASNRE
+888 RLAASGASNRE
-899 IAAQLFLSPRT
+899 IATQLFLSPRT

-917 AFPKLGVGSRTELAA
+917 AFPKLGVSSRTELAT
-932 LLAPVH
+932 LLA
-938 DS
+938 S

>member
-1 MRGRNA
+1 MRGRSA
-7 ERDRIEQLLVDARQ
+7 ERERIERLLDAARQ
-21 GKSGALL
+21 GTSGVLL
-28 LHGDAGIGKT
+28 VHGEAGIGKT
-38 ALLDHAADRED
+38 ALLDHAAARAD
-49 GTRVLRVE
+49 GGRVLRVE

-72 LFLPVLDLVDGLPQP
+72 LFLPVLPLVDTLPPP
-87 QAAALR
+87 QAEAMR
-93 AVFGLTADGVRDPFT
+93 AVFGLSADGVRDRFT
-108 VGLAVLTMLSEAASG
+108 VGLAVLTLLSEAAAD

-174 PRLHVEGLERADAA
+174 PQLLVDGLDRAAAA

-200 RVIEE
+200 RVMAE

-226 GRLGP
+226 GQLGP
-231 LALPEEGAGLP
+231 LALPEAAAGLP

-247 GFLEQIRRLPEAAQA
+247 GFREQIRRLPEAARL

-271 SGDLTVVLRAAQPLG
+271 TGDLTTVLRAAAALG
-286 AAVEDLEPAERAGFV
+286 AAVEDLEPAERAGFLLL
-301 RVSGT
+301 SGA

-326 RRIAAHRALARA
+326 RRIAAHRALAEV
-338 LGDAGQAHRRAWHLA
+338 LGADGQAHRRAWHLA

-358 PDERVAEE
+358 PDDLVAEE

-377 QAMASAS
+377 QGMASAS
-384 AAYERAAQLTADP
+384 AAYERAARLTADP
-397 GPRARRLVRAA
+397 LLRARRLVLAA

-417 ERCGALADQVPLP
+417 ERCGALADQVTVPLA
-430 LDAPGVAADFARARA
+430 DPGVAASLARARA

-450 FRRPETAARILLDSA
+450 YRRPETAARILLDGA
-465 DLTGTDRPDTVA
+465 EATGAGRPDMVA
-477 SLLTDAVHAAFSA
+477 SLLTDAVHAAWSA
-490 GDATLIE
+490 GSAALIG
-497 EIASRGPGLPVL
+497 EIAARAPGLPVL
-509 AVPARLFGG
+509 AVPARLFTVDVPGAPAVAAG
-518 DVPGALDALR
+518 SDGPGAPGEPGAPGACDVPGALDALGTLS
-528 ALVQDC
+528 ALVAGG
-534 RDPATGVMDRLM
+534 RATEAGLMDRLM
-546 TGIHCQL
+546 TGIYGQL
-553 TGDHAAA
+553 AGDHAAA
-560 REAAAGAVA
+560 REAATGAVA

-583 LHLLAQTELALGRHD
+583 LHLLARTELALGRLD

-607 LRLAEYHDLAHRAAH
+607 LQLAEYYDLAHRAAH
-622 LRAAL
+622 LRATL
-627 AMTAAVR
+627 AMLAGLR
-634 GDEEQGRAL
+634 GDEEHSNAL
-643 AAEALAYT
+643 AGEALAYT

-660 ADALWALGVLELGL
+660 ADARWALGLLELGL
-674 GRAEAALEPLESA
+674 GRAGTALEHLESA
-687 LHPLN
+687 RAEGDHPLL
-692 SAPEPQN
+692 A
-699 CAPQSPEPARSLKSA
+699 
-714 PEPLNSTPQRLD
+714 
-726 SAPHKAAGPLLCLPL
+726 LPL

-755 ERAKEPARLLGEW
+755 ERAAEPARLLGEW
-768 ATALGQPALSALAR
+768 AAALGQSALSAAAR
-782 RCQALTGPDST
+782 RCQALTGPDGT
-793 AEEHFTAALALHEN
+793 AEEHFTAALILHEG
-807 GSDYDRART
+807 GSDYERART

-824 RRLRR
+824 RRVRR
-829 QIDARDQLRAAL
+829 QIDAREQLRSAL
-841 EAFERLG
+841 ESFDRLG
-848 ARPWAGRARAELG
+848 ARPWAARARAELA

-869 TTREDGPI
+869 TAREDGPI

-917 AFPKLGVGSRTELAA
+917 AFPKLGISSRTELAS
-932 LLAPVH
+932 LLA
-938 DS
+938 S

>member
-1 MRGRNA
+1 MQGRGA
-7 ERDRIEQLLVDARQ
+7 ERERIERLLDGARQ
-21 GKSGALL
+21 GTSGVLL
-28 LHGDAGIGKT
+28 VHGEAGIGKT
-38 ALLDHAADRED
+38 ALLDHAAARAE
-49 GTRVLRVE
+49 GGRVLRVE

-72 LFLPVLDLVDGLPQP
+72 LFLPVLPLVDTLPAP
-87 QAAALR
+87 QAEAVR
-93 AVFGLTADGVRDPFT
+93 AVFGLSGDGVRDRFT
-108 VGLAVLTMLSEAASG
+108 VGLAVLTLLSEAAAD

-174 PRLHVEGLERADAA
+174 PQLLVEGLDRAAAA

-200 RVIEE
+200 RVMAE

-226 GRLGP
+226 GQLGP
-231 LALPEEGAGLP
+231 LALPEAAAGLP

-247 GFLEQIRRLPEAAQA
+247 GFREQIRRLPEAARL

-271 SGDLTVVLRAAQPLG
+271 TGDLTTVLRAAAVLG
-286 AAVEDLEPAERAGFV
+286 AAVEDLEPAERAGFLLL
-301 RVSGT
+301 SGA

-326 RRIAAHRALARA
+326 RRIAAHRALAEV
-338 LGDAGQAHRRAWHLA
+338 LGADGQAHRRAWHLA

-358 PDERVAEE
+358 PDDLVAEE

-377 QAMASAS
+377 QGMASAS
-384 AAYERAAQLTADP
+384 AAYERAARLTTDP
-397 GPRARRLVRAA
+397 LLRARRLVLAA

-417 ERCGALADQVPLP
+417 ERCGALAGQVTVPLA
-430 LDAPGVAADFARARA
+430 DPGVAASLARARA

-450 FRRPETAARILLDSA
+450 YRRPETAARILLDGA
-465 DLTGTDRPDTVA
+465 EATGAGRPDMVA
-477 SLLTDAVHAAFSA
+477 SLLTDAVHAAWSA
-490 GDATLIE
+490 GSAALIGE
-497 EIASRGPGLPVL
+497 VAARAPGLPVL
-509 AVPARLFGG
+509 AVPARLFPGDVTGAPAVAGG
-518 DVPGALDALR
+518 PDGPAAPDGPGATDGTGTPGACDVPGALDALGTLS
-528 ALVQDC
+528 ALVAGG
-534 RDPATGVMDRLM
+534 RATEAGLMDRLM
-546 TGIHCQL
+546 TGIYGQL
-553 TGDHAAA
+553 AGDHAAA
-560 REAAAGAVA
+560 REAATAAVA
-569 HCREQGIGGWLPTT
+569 HCREQGVGGWLPTT
-583 LHLLAQTELALGRHD
+583 LHLLARTELALGRLD
-598 EASAHAAEG
+598 EASAHATEG
-607 LRLAEYHDLAHRAAH
+607 LQLAEYYDLAHRAAH
-622 LRAAL
+622 LRATL
-627 AMTAAVR
+627 AMLAGLR
-634 GDEEQGRAL
+634 GDEEQGNAL
-643 AAEALAYT
+643 AGEALAYT

-660 ADALWALGVLELGL
+660 ADARWALGLLELGL
-674 GRAEAALEPLESA
+674 GRAAAALE
-687 LHPLN
+687 H
-692 SAPEPQN
+692 
-699 CAPQSPEPARSLKSA
+699 
-714 PEPLNSTPQRLD
+714 LD
-726 SAPHKAAGPLLCLPL
+726 SARAEGDHPLLALPL

-755 ERAKEPARLLGEW
+755 ERAAEPARLLGEW
-768 ATALGQPALSALAR
+768 AAALGQPALLAVAR
-782 RCQALTGPDST
+782 RCQALTGPDGT
-793 AEEHFTAALALHEN
+793 AEEHFTAALTLHEG
-807 GSDYDRART
+807 GSDYERART

-829 QIDARDQLRAAL
+829 QIDARKQLRGAL
-841 EAFERLG
+841 ESFDRLG
-848 ARPWAGRARAELG
+848 ARPWAARARAELA

-917 AFPKLGVGSRTELAA
+917 AFPKLGIGSRTELAS
-932 LLAPVH
+932 LLA
-938 DS
+938 S

>member
-7 ERDRIEQLLVDARQ
+7 ERERIERLLAEARQ
-21 GKSGALL
+21 GTSGVLL
-28 LHGDAGIGKT
+28 VHGEAGIGKT
-38 ALLDHAADRED
+38 ALLDHAATRAD
-49 GTRVLRVE
+49 GGRVLRVE

-72 LFLPVLDLVDGLPQP
+72 LFLPVLHLVDTLPPP
-87 QAAALR
+87 QAEAMR
-93 AVFGLTADGVRDPFT
+93 AVFGLSGDGVRDRFT
-108 VGLAVLTMLSEAASG
+108 VGLAVLTLLSEAAAD

-174 PRLHVEGLERADAA
+174 PRLLVEGLDRAAA
-188 ELLPGLPPYVAD
+188 TALVPDLPPYVAD
-200 RVIEE
+200 QVIEE

-226 GRLGP
+226 GQLGP
-231 LALPEEGAGLP
+231 SALPDAAAALP

-247 GFLEQIRRLPEAAQA
+247 GFQEQIRRLPAAAQV

-271 SGDLTVVLRAAQPLG
+271 TGNLTTVLRAAAPLG
-286 AAVEDLEPAERAGFV
+286 AAVEDLEPSERAGFLLL
-301 RVSGT
+301 SGA

-326 RRIAAHRALARA
+326 GRIAAHRALAEA
-338 LGDAGQAHRRAWHLA
+338 LGAAGQAHRRAWHLA

-358 PDERVAEE
+358 PDEQVAEE

-377 QAMASAS
+377 QGMASAS
-384 AAYERAAQLTADP
+384 AAYERAAGLTPDP
-397 GPRARRLVRAA
+397 LLRARRLVLAA

-430 LDAPGVAADFARARA
+430 LADPGVAASFARARA

-450 FRRPETAARILLDSA
+450 YRRPDTAARILLDSA
-465 DLTGTDRPDTVA
+465 EADGADRPDLMA
-477 SLLTDAVHAAFSA
+477 SLLTDAVHAAWSA
-490 GDATLIE
+490 GNAALIR
-497 EIASRGPGLPVL
+497 EIAAHAPDLPVL
-509 AVPARLFGG
+509 AVPARLFAG
-518 DVPGALDALR
+518 DLPGALDLPGARDALA
-528 ALVQDC
+528 ALVVGA
-534 RDPATGVMDRLM
+534 RDTGAGVMDRLM

-553 TGDHAAA
+553 AGDHRAA

-569 HCREQGIGGWLPTT
+569 HCREQGISGWLPTT
-583 LHLLAQTELALGRHD
+583 LHLLARTELALGHLD
-598 EASAHAAEG
+598 EASAQAAEG
-607 LRLAEYHDLAHRAAH
+607 LRLAEYYDLDHRAAH
-622 LRAAL
+622 LRATLAMLAALRGEEAQGHAL
-627 AMTAAVR
+627 A
-634 GDEEQGRAL
+634 GD
-643 AAEALAYT
+643 ALAYT

-660 ADALWALGVLELGL
+660 ADALWALGLLELGL
-674 GRAEAALEPLESA
+674 GRAEAALEHLESA
-687 LHPLN
+687 RAEGDHPLL
-692 SAPEPQN
+692 A
-699 CAPQSPEPARSLKSA
+699 
-714 PEPLNSTPQRLD
+714 
-726 SAPHKAAGPLLCLPL
+726 LPL

-755 ERAKEPARLLGEW
+755 ERAAEPARLLREW
-768 ATALGQPALSALAR
+768 AAALGQPALSASAR
-782 RCQALTGPDST
+782 RCQALTGSDDA
-793 AEEHFTAALALHEN
+793 AEEHFTAALALHEG
-807 GSDYDRART
+807 GSDYERART

-829 QIDARDQLRAAL
+829 RLDAREQLRGAL
-841 EAFERLG
+841 ESFDRLG
-848 ARPWAGRARAELG
+848 ARPWAVRARAELA

-869 TTREDGPI
+869 TAREDGPI

-888 RLAAAGASNRE
+888 RLAASGASNRE

-917 AFPKLGVGSRTELAA
+917 AFPKLGVSSRTELAT
-932 LLAPVH
+932 LLA
-938 DS
+938 S